1 MEGTV
6 VWRFGNVVCD
16 RSWPVPVRVSWTRGC
31 SWSPRTSSR
40 GQEMV
45 LMSHVFNP
53 TPSQKYLGFIY
64 ACDRQPVFSLSVLVL
79 QQLPLVGQRSKC
91 NIDQSPELNC
101 RSQGDSFKLVLSSRT
116 MGVCL
121 ESPVLWT
128 FFFFPSVQ
136 YNSDIKCIVYIL
148 NSFGPKT
155 RRIKEIKLPF
165 VPTVGTFFSPKHP
178 SILNLFSSPETRQ

>member
-1 MEGTV
+1 M
-6 VWRFGNVVCD
+6 
-16 RSWPVPVRVSWTRGC
+16 
-31 SWSPRTSSR
+31 
-40 GQEMV
+40 
-45 LMSHVFNP
+45 
-53 TPSQKYLGFIY
+53 
-64 ACDRQPVFSLSVLVL
+64 FSLSVLVL

-178 SILNLFSSPETRQ
+178 SILNLFSSPETRQWPRSLSNHYSATGLYISGVFLRPSAVDSVVRLNCQYRVCSADIQRSNSNSANRRLTGL